1 MILLS
6 FFVDYSDQAAQQ
18 SQVLMPCVWVIFFF
32 YTWYF
37 HSLRLKLAYAE
48 LHLHERVAWKS
59 SLNLDFICGSST
71 CFGSNDMSWNIVC
84 IRGEIEVRDV
94 QLFELEFALFQYFTN
109 LYISEEDIMPFLSI
123 YLLCKPMVRLAT
135 VPILLS
141 VIFYRKL
148 AKCSGK

>member
-18 SQVLMPCVWVIFFF
+18 SRVLMPCVWVIFF

-59 SLNLDFICGSST
+59 SLNLDFIYGSST

-123 YLLCKPMVRLAT
+123 YL
-135 VPILLS
+135 
-141 VIFYRKL
+141 
-148 AKCSGK
+148 

>member
-1 MILLS
+1 
-6 FFVDYSDQAAQQ
+6 
-18 SQVLMPCVWVIFFF
+18 
-32 YTWYF
+32 
-37 HSLRLKLAYAE
+37 
-48 LHLHERVAWKS
+48 
-59 SLNLDFICGSST
+59 
-71 CFGSNDMSWNIVC
+71 MSWNIVC

-135 VPILLS
+135 VPILMS